1 MKKENSLFELIHSLN
16 NNEKRYFMLE
26 ATSKRKDSN
35 LSRLFEFLSSQK
47 TYNEEAI
54 LKKFADENFSQQLH
68 VTKNHLY
75 EGILKSMR
83 AFNIEKSLDHKL
95 KSMLHD
101 VQFLYDKRLVNQAKT
116 VLRRVRNLAE
126 EHEKYTTQ
134 LEVLDW
140 EAKILASQFYVGSI
154 EKDIDNISDKYYEIL
169 EKLQNS
175 REYNDLQSKM
185 FNNYY
190 KEGIERKNE
199 NYKTNDQIINQF
211 ILKDENRALSF
222 KARCCFY
229 NIHSIY
235 YKINNNWAKAY
246 EYRKKLLQLFEESER
261 VSPEEMN
268 MHFAAINN
276 LLPVSLHSGN
286 YKEVGDLLLKMRNIT
301 EKYPKVKVSED
312 LEMKIFTH
320 SNIAELSLFVRIGE
334 VDKGLKLIE
343 TITPF
348 ITENERI
355 IRKFPL
361 LHLYYNIAYFYFS
374 IGKYSQAIQWMNNI
388 LNDNSLKSVEDIHS
402 SSHILTMILQFEQG
416 RDELLSYLARSTY
429 RYLNKLEGL
438 YDFETILLLFLK
450 KNSTKTTKKS
460 KKDLH
465 KNFKKLREQLEKAR
479 YEPGER
485 NALSTI
491 DLLAWVD
498 SKIEGIPFHEVMKRS
513 ALQR

>member
-1 MKKENSLFELIHSLN
+1 MKKENSLFELIHSLD

-35 LSRLFEFLSSQK
+35 LSKLFEFLSSQK
-47 TYNEEAI
+47 KYNEEAI
-54 LKKFADENFSQQLH
+54 LKKFAGESFSKQLH

-75 EGILKSMR
+75 EAILKSMR
-83 AFNIEKSLDHKL
+83 AYNIEKSLEHKL
-95 KSMLHD
+95 KGMLHD
-101 VQFLYDKRLVNQAKT
+101 VQFLYDKRLVHQAKT
-116 VLRRVRNLAE
+116 ILKRVKNLAE
-126 EHEKYTTQ
+126 EYEKYTTQ

-175 REYNDLQSKM
+175 REYSDLQSKM

-222 KARCCFY
+222 KARCCFF

-235 YKINNNWAKAY
+235 YKINNNWEKAY
-246 EYRKKLLQLFEESER
+246 EYRKKLLQLFEESKR
-261 VSPEEMN
+261 ISPEEMN
-268 MHFAAINN
+268 MHFAAVNN
-276 LLPVSLHSGN
+276 LLPVSLHLEK
-286 YKEVGDLLLKMRNIT
+286 YKEVTNLIATMRNIT
-301 EKYPKVKVSED
+301 ESYPKVKVSED
-312 LEMKIFTH
+312 IEMKIFTH
-320 SNIAELSLFVRIGE
+320 SNIAELSMYVRIGE
-334 VDKGLKLIE
+334 TEKGLKLIE
-343 TITPF
+343 NITSF
-348 ITENERI
+348 IDENERK

-374 IGKYSQAIQWMNNI
+374 IGKYSQSIQWMNKI

-402 SSHILTMILQFEQG
+402 SAHILTMILQYEQG
-416 RDELLSYLARSTY
+416 RDELLSYLARSTH

-438 YDFETILLLFLK
+438 YDFETILLSFLK
-450 KNSTKTTKKS
+450 KNSSTKN
-460 KKDLH
+460 KKDLQ
-465 KNFKKLREQLEKAR
+465 KNFKKLREQLAQTR
-479 YEPGER
+479 YQPGER

-498 SKIEGIPFHEVMKRS
+498 SKIEGIPFHEIMKRNAS
-513 ALQR
+513 QG

>member
-1 MKKENSLFELIHSLN
+1 MKKESSLFELIHSLN

-35 LSRLFEFLSSQK
+35 LSKLFEFISSQK
-47 TYNEEAI
+47 KYNESAL
-54 LKKFADENFSQQLH
+54 LKRFESESFSKQLH

-75 EGILKSMR
+75 ESILKSMR
-83 AFNIEKSLDHKL
+83 AYNIEKSLDHKL
-95 KSMLHD
+95 KGMLHD
-101 VQFLYDKRLVNQAKT
+101 VQFLYDKRLIHQAKT
-116 VLRRVRNLAE
+116 ILKRVKKLAE
-126 EHEKYTTQ
+126 EYEKFTTQ

-154 EKDIDNISDKYYEIL
+154 EKDIDTISDSYYEIL

-175 REYNDLQSKM
+175 REYSDLQAKM

-235 YKINNNWAKAY
+235 YKINNDWEKAY
-246 EYRKKLLQLFEESER
+246 EYRKKLLQLFGESDR
-261 VSPEEMN
+261 ISPEDMN

-276 LLPVSLHSGN
+276 LLPVSLRLG
-286 YKEVGDLLLKMRNIT
+286 KFTEVEDLLVKMQTLIEN
-301 EKYPKVKVSED
+301 YPKVKVSD
-312 LEMKIFTH
+312 DIEMKIFTH
-320 SNIAELSLFVRIGE
+320 SNIAKLSLYVRIGE
-334 VDKGLKLIE
+334 VDKGLELIE
-343 TITPF
+343 SITPF
-348 ITENERI
+348 IIENERK

-374 IGKYSQAIQWMNNI
+374 IGRYSQSIQWMNNI

-416 RDELLSYLARSTY
+416 RDELLSYLARSTH

-438 YDFETILLLFLK
+438 YNFETILLNFLK
-450 KNSTKTTKKS
+450 KNATAKN
-460 KKDLH
+460 KKDSI
-465 KNFKKLREQLEKAR
+465 KNFKKLREQLEKTR

-498 SKIEGIPFHEVMKRS
+498 CKIEGIPFYEIMKRKNKN
-513 ALQR
+513 

>member
-35 LSRLFEFLSSQK
+35 LSKLFEFLSSQK
-47 TYNEEAI
+47 KYSEDAI
-54 LKKFADENFSQQLH
+54 LKKFADESFAKQLH

-75 EGILKSMR
+75 EAILKSMR
-83 AFNIEKSLDHKL
+83 AYNIEKSLDHKL
-95 KSMLHD
+95 KGMLHD
-101 VQFLYDKRLVNQAKT
+101 VQFLYDKRLVHQAKT
-116 VLRRVRNLAE
+116 ILKRVKNLSE
-126 EHEKYTTQ
+126 EYEKYTTQ

-235 YKINNNWAKAY
+235 YKINNKWEKAY

-261 VSPEEMN
+261 ISPEEMN

-276 LLPVSLHSGN
+276 LLPVSLHMGK
-286 YKEVGDLLLKMRNIT
+286 YTEVADLLVKMRTIT
-301 EKYPKVKVSED
+301 ESYPKVKVSED
-312 LEMKIFTH
+312 IEMKIFTH
-320 SNIAELSLFVRIGE
+320 SNIAELSLYVRIGE
-334 VDKGLKLIE
+334 TEKGLKLIE
-343 TITPF
+343 NITPF
-348 ITENERI
+348 IDENERI

-374 IGKYSQAIQWMNNI
+374 TGKYSQAIQWMNKI
-388 LNDNSLKSVEDIHS
+388 LNDTSLKSVEDIHS
-402 SSHILTMILQFEQG
+402 TSHILTMILQYEQG
-416 RDELLSYLARSTY
+416 RDELLSYLARSTH
-429 RYLNKLEGL
+429 RYLNQLEGL
-438 YDFETILLLFLK
+438 YDFETILLSFLK
-450 KNSTKTTKKS
+450 KSATS
-460 KKDLH
+460 KKKQDLQ
-465 KNFKKLREQLEKAR
+465 KNFKKLRTELEQTR
-479 YEPGER
+479 YQPGER

-498 SKIEGIPFHEVMKRS
+498 SKIEGIPFHEIMKRNAS
-513 ALQR
+513 KG

>member
-35 LSRLFEFLSSQK
+35 LSKLFEFLSNQK
-47 TYNEEAI
+47 KYNEDAI
-54 LKKFADENFSQQLH
+54 LKKFANESFSKQLH

-75 EGILKSMR
+75 EAILKSMR
-83 AFNIEKSLDHKL
+83 AYNIEKSLDHKL
-95 KSMLHD
+95 KGMLHD
-101 VQFLYDKRLVNQAKT
+101 VQFLYDKRLVHQAKSI
-116 VLRRVRNLAE
+116 LKRVKNLSE
-126 EHEKYTTQ
+126 EYEKYTTQ

-140 EAKILASQFYVGSI
+140 EAKILSSQFYVGSI

-211 ILKDENRALSF
+211 ILKDEKRALSF

-235 YKINNNWAKAY
+235 YKINNNWQKAY
-246 EYRKKLLQLFEESER
+246 EYRKNLLHLFEESKR
-261 VSPEEMN
+261 ISPDDMN

-276 LLPVSLHSGN
+276 LLPVSLHLG
-286 YKEVGDLLLKMRNIT
+286 KHQEVVELLHKMRTIS
-301 EKYPKVKVSED
+301 EKYPKVKISED
-312 LEMKIFTH
+312 IEMKIFTH
-320 SNIAELSLFVRIGE
+320 SNIAELSLYVRIGE
-334 VDKGLKLIE
+334 TDKGLKLIE
-343 TITPF
+343 NITPY
-348 ITENERI
+348 IDENERK

-374 IGKYSQAIQWMNNI
+374 IGKYSQSIQWMNKI
-388 LNDNSLKSVEDIHS
+388 LNDNSLKSVEDIHA
-402 SSHILTMILQFEQG
+402 SSHILTMILQYEQG
-416 RDELLSYLARSTY
+416 RDELLSYLARSTH

-438 YDFETILLLFLK
+438 YNFETILLSFLK
-450 KNSTKTTKKS
+450 KNSTTKN
-460 KKDLH
+460 KKDLLN
-465 KNFKKLREQLEKAR
+465 NFRKLREQLTQTR

-498 SKIEGIPFHEVMKRS
+498 SKIEGIPFHEIMKRNTS
-513 ALQR
+513 QR

>member
-1 MKKENSLFELIHSLN
+1 
-16 NNEKRYFMLE
+16 MLE
-26 ATSKRKDSN
+26 ATSKRKESN
-35 LSRLFEFLSSQK
+35 LSKLFEFLSAQK
-47 TYNEEAI
+47 KYSEEAI
-54 LKKFADENFSQQLH
+54 LKKFADESFSKQLH

-75 EGILKSMR
+75 EAILKSMR
-83 AFNIEKSLDHKL
+83 AYNIEKSLDHKL

-101 VQFLYDKRLVNQAKT
+101 VQFLYDKRLVHQAKT
-116 VLRRVRNLAE
+116 ILKRVKNLSE
-126 EHEKYTTQ
+126 EYEKYTTQ

-154 EKDIDNISDKYYEIL
+154 EKDIDNISDKYYEVL

-235 YKINNNWAKAY
+235 NKINNNWEKAY
-246 EYRKKLLQLFEESER
+246 EYRKKLLQLFEESGR
-261 VSPEEMN
+261 ISPEEMN

-276 LLPVSLHSGN
+276 LLPVSLHLGK
-286 YKEVGDLLLKMRNIT
+286 YKEVEELLAKMRNIT
-301 EKYPKVKVSED
+301 QKYPKVKVSED
-312 LEMKIFTH
+312 IEMKIFTH
-320 SNIAELSLFVRIGE
+320 SNIAELSLYVRIGE
-334 VDKGLKLIE
+334 VDKGIKLIKE
-343 TITPF
+343 ITPF
-348 ITENERI
+348 IIEHENK

-361 LHLYYNIAYFYFS
+361 LHLYYNISYFYFS
-374 IGKYSQAIQWMNNI
+374 IGKYSESIQWMNNI

-416 RDELLSYLARSTY
+416 RDELLSYLARSTH

-438 YDFETILLLFLK
+438 YKFETILLSFLK
-450 KNSTKTTKKS
+450 KNTTTKT

-465 KNFKKLREQLEKAR
+465 KNFKKLREQLQQIR

-491 DLLAWVD
+491 DLTAWVD
-498 SKIEGIPFHEVMKRS
+498 SKIEGIPFYEVMRRRK
-513 ALQR
+513 

>member
-1 MKKENSLFELIHSLN
+1 MKQENTLFELIHSLD
-16 NNEKRYFMLE
+16 NNEKRYFILE
-26 ATSKRKDSN
+26 ATSRRKDSN
-35 LSRLFEFLSSQK
+35 LSKLFEFLSSQK
-47 TYNEEAI
+47 TYKESAI
-54 LKKFADENFSQQLH
+54 IKKFESESISKQLH

-75 EGILKSMR
+75 EAILKSMR
-83 AFNIEKSLDHKL
+83 SFNIEKSLEYKL
-95 KSMLHD
+95 KNMLHD
-101 VQFLYDKRLVNQAKT
+101 VQFLHDKRLIRQAKT
-116 VLRRVRNLAE
+116 VLKRVKKIAQE
-126 EHEKYTTQ
+126 YEKYTTQ

-140 EAKILASQFYVGSI
+140 EAKFLASEFYVGSI
-154 EKDIDNISDKYYEIL
+154 EKDIDTISDKYYEIL

-175 REYNDLQSKM
+175 REYSDLQSKM

-222 KARCCFY
+222 KARCCYY

-235 YKINNNWAKAY
+235 NKINNKWEKAY
-246 EYRKKLLQLFEESER
+246 EYRQKLLQIFEKSDR
-261 VSPEEMN
+261 ISPEDMN
-268 MHFAAINN
+268 MHFTAINN
-276 LLPVSLHSGN
+276 LLPVSLHLGKH
-286 YKEVGDLLLKMRNIT
+286 KEVAELLVKMRNIT

-320 SNIAELSLFVRIGE
+320 SNITELSLYVSMGE
-334 VDKGLKLIE
+334 VEKGIKLIE
-343 TITPF
+343 TITTF
-348 ITENERI
+348 ITENEKK

-374 IGKYSQAIQWMNNI
+374 IGKYSQSIQWMNNI

-416 RDELLSYLARSTY
+416 RDELLTYLARSTH

-438 YDFETILLLFLK
+438 YKFETILLTFLK
-450 KNSTKTTKKS
+450 KNTTTKT
-460 KKDLH
+460 KKDLLN
-465 KNFKKLREQLEKAR
+465 NFKKLRKELEETR

-498 SKIEGIPFHEVMKRS
+498 SKIEGVPFYEIMRRK
-513 ALQR
+513 AKQQ

>member
-35 LSRLFEFLSSQK
+35 LSKLFEFLSSQK
-47 TYNEEAI
+47 KYNEGAI
-54 LKKFADENFSQQLH
+54 LKKFESESFSKQLH

-75 EGILKSMR
+75 EAILKSMR
-83 AFNIEKSLDHKL
+83 AYNIEKSLDHKL
-95 KSMLHD
+95 KGMLHD
-101 VQFLYDKRLVNQAKT
+101 VQFLYDKRLAHQAKT
-116 VLRRVRNLAE
+116 ILKRVKKLAE
-126 EHEKYTTQ
+126 EYEKYTTQ

-140 EAKILASQFYVGSI
+140 EAKILASQFYVGNI
-154 EKDIDNISDKYYEIL
+154 EKDIDTISDAYYEIL
-169 EKLQNS
+169 EMLQNS
-175 REYNDLQSKM
+175 REYSDLQSKM

-235 YKINNNWAKAY
+235 YKINNSWEKAY

-261 VSPEEMN
+261 ISPEDMN

-276 LLPVSLHSGN
+276 LLPVSLRLG
-286 YKEVGDLLLKMRNIT
+286 KFTEVEELFDKMQNIT

-312 LEMKIFTH
+312 IEMKIFTH
-320 SNIAELSLFVRIGE
+320 SNIAKLSLYVRTGE
-334 VDKGLKLIE
+334 VDNGLKLIE

-348 ITENERI
+348 IDENERK

-374 IGKYSQAIQWMNNI
+374 IGKYSQSIQWMNNI

-416 RDELLSYLARSTY
+416 RDELLSYLARSTH

-438 YDFETILLLFLK
+438 YDFETLLLNFLK
-450 KNSTKTTKKS
+450 KNSAAKN
-460 KKDLH
+460 KKDLQ
-465 KNFKKLREQLEKAR
+465 KNFKKLREQLEKTR

-491 DLLAWVD
+491 DLLSWVD
-498 SKIEGIPFHEVMKRS
+498 SKIEGIPFYEVMRRKANR
-513 ALQR
+513 Q

>member
-35 LSRLFEFLSSQK
+35 LSKLFEFLSGQK
-47 TYNEEAI
+47 KYSEDAI
-54 LKKFADENFSQQLH
+54 LKKFADESFSKQLH

-75 EGILKSMR
+75 EAILKSMR
-83 AFNIEKSLDHKL
+83 AYNIEKSLDHKL
-95 KSMLHD
+95 KGMLHD
-101 VQFLYDKRLVNQAKT
+101 VQFLFDKRLVHQAKT
-116 VLRRVRNLAE
+116 ILKRVKNLSE
-126 EHEKYTTQ
+126 EYEKYTTQ

-235 YKINNNWAKAY
+235 YKINNNWEKAY

-261 VSPEEMN
+261 ISPEDMN

-286 YKEVGDLLLKMRNIT
+286 YKEVADLLLKMRNIT
-301 EKYPKVKVSED
+301 VKYPKVKVSED
-312 LEMKIFTH
+312 IEMKIFTH
-320 SNIAELSLFVRIGE
+320 SNIAELSLYVRIGE
-334 VDKGLKLIE
+334 TEKGQKLIE

-348 ITENERI
+348 IDENERK

-374 IGKYSQAIQWMNNI
+374 IGKYSQSIQWMNKI
-388 LNDNSLKSVEDIHS
+388 LNDNSLKSVEDIHA
-402 SSHILTMILQFEQG
+402 SSHILTMILQYEQG
-416 RDELLSYLARSTY
+416 RDELLSYLARSTH

-438 YDFETILLLFLK
+438 YDFETILLSFLK
-450 KNSTKTTKKS
+450 KNSTTKN

-465 KNFKKLREQLEKAR
+465 KNFVKLREQLAQTR

-498 SKIEGIPFHEVMKRS
+498 SKIEGIPFHEIMKRNAS
-513 ALQR
+513 QR